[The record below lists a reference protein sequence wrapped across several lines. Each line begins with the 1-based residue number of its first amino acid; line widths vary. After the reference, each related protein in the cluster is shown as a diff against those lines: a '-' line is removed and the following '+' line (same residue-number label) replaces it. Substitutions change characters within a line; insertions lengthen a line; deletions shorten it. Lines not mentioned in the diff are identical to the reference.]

1 MEEVIFAGII
11 IVLIVINIFRNNRD
25 GNCAFNPND

>member
-1 MEEVIFAGII
+1 MKEAIFTGII

-25 GNCAFNPND
+25 GNCTFNPDD

>member
-11 IVLIVINIFRNNRD
+11 IVLIVINIFRSNRD
-25 GNCAFNPND
+25 GNCTFNPND